1 MRIFG
6 AGLELIHSE
15 KGITAKLIDDMIA
28 RARELSKAPNTFW
41 TDQFNNIDNRN
52 AYHQMAKEI
61 IDVLGTDI
69 DEFITGVG
77 TGGSFSGNAEYL
89 KEKIPGIRCIPIE
102 PLHVRALSGGDI
114 SGTHKLDGIGSG

>member
-6 AGLELIHSE
+6 AGLELIHCE

-89 KEKIPGIRCIPIE
+89 KEKIPGIR
-102 PLHVRALSGGDI
+102 
-114 SGTHKLDGIGSG
+114 